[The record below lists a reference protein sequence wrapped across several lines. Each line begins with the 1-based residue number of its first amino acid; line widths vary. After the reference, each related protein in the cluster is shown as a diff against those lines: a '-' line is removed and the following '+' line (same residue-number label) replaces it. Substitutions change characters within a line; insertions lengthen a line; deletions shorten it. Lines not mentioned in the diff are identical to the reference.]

1 MTFPDLNLAAAV
13 HLMFLAVWASALLL
27 VDLWIPKTHKTVTG
41 WLAFAGLAIALV
53 LVSAQQGSRQAAFGG
68 TLATDG
74 FSTLM
79 NFIFIGAGMLSVLM
93 ALNYLRQHDLERGEF
108 YPLLL
113 FSIVGMMAMGMAKD
127 LIIVFLSLELLSI
140 PLYVLAGF
148 GRPRIESEEAGLKYF
163 LLGAFSSAF
172 LVYGI
177 ALVYGATQAT
187 SFAGIG
193 VALDAGRAG
202 SPLLLAG
209 VGLIMVGMGFKVA
222 AVPFHMW
229 TPDVYD
235 GAPSVVTAFMSVG
248 AKAAGFAAL
257 VRVLFDALAPLAA
270 EWGVVVATLA
280 ALSMVLGNVAAIAQ
294 TSMKRMLAYSS
305 IAHAGYVA
313 VAALI
318 DAQGAQSNFS
328 AGAAI
333 FYLGAYA
340 LTNLGTWA
348 VVLAVEKPE
357 RMTTDVADYAGL
369 GRTQPA
375 LAAAMTLFMLSL
387 TGLPPSIGFVAKF
400 YVFRAALEAGYT
412 WLVLLGVVTV
422 LISAYYYL
430 RVIVVMWMKEGLGE
444 AMVPRALNFTIW
456 LTAGGTLVFGIVPGP
471 LMRFVESSVR
481 GIF

>member
-1 MTFPDLNLAAAV
+1 MLLWWWVRLHNLLQLPAFIDEGAHLQWARLVWHLQPFHSASDGKLLGIWLGAAFWPFAGGLWLLRVAGLLVGVCGFAALLATARRWLGARAAVAAA
-13 HLMFLAVWASALLL
+13 ALL
-27 VDLWIPKTHKTVTG
+27 I
-41 WLAFAGLAIALV
+41 V
-53 LVSAQQGSRQAAFGG
+53 LPHAHFFER
-68 TLATDG
+68 
-74 FSTLM
+74 
-79 NFIFIGAGMLSVLM
+79 M
-93 ALNYLRQHDLERGEF
+93 AVADA
-108 YPLLL
+108 
-113 FSIVGMMAMGMAKD
+113 V
-127 LIIVFLSLELLSI
+127 
-140 PLYVLAGF
+140 
-148 GRPRIESEEAGLKYF
+148 
-163 LLGAFSSAF
+163 SSAF

-193 VALDAGRAG
+193 MALDAGRAT

-235 GAPSVVTAFMSVG
+235 GSPSVVTAFMSVG

-257 VRVLFDALAPLAA
+257 VRVLFDALAPLAL

-280 ALSMVLGNVAAIAQ
+280 ALSMVLGNVAAIPQ

-318 DAQGAQSNFS
+318 DAQGALSNFS

-348 VVLAVEKPE
+348 VVLAVEKPG

-430 RVIVVMWMKEGLGE
+430 RVIVVMWMKEGMGE
-444 AMVPRALNFTIW
+444 AVLPRALNFTIW
-456 LTAGGTLVFGIVPGP
+456 LTAAGTLVFGIVPGP
-471 LMRFVESSVR
+471 LMSFVESSVR

>member
-1 MTFPDLNLAAAV
+1 M
-13 HLMFLAVWASALLL
+13 AS
-27 VDLWIPKTHKTVTG
+27 
-41 WLAFAGLAIALV
+41 
-53 LVSAQQGSRQAAFGG
+53 
-68 TLATDG
+68 
-74 FSTLM
+74 
-79 NFIFIGAGMLSVLM
+79 
-93 ALNYLRQHDLERGEF
+93 
-108 YPLLL
+108 
-113 FSIVGMMAMGMAKD
+113 
-127 LIIVFLSLELLSI
+127 
-140 PLYVLAGF
+140 
-148 GRPRIESEEAGLKYF
+148 
-163 LLGAFSSAF
+163 
-172 LVYGI
+172 
-177 ALVYGATQAT
+177 
-187 SFAGIG
+187 
-193 VALDAGRAG
+193 
-202 SPLLLAG
+202 
-209 VGLIMVGMGFKVA
+209 
-222 AVPFHMW
+222 
-229 TPDVYD
+229 
-235 GAPSVVTAFMSVG
+235 
-248 AKAAGFAAL
+248 
-257 VRVLFDALAPLAA
+257 
-270 EWGVVVATLA
+270 LA

-444 AMVPRALNFTIW
+444 AVLPRALNFTIW
-456 LTAGGTLVFGIVPGP
+456 LTAAGTLVFGIVPGP

>member
-13 HLMFLAVWASALLL
+13 HLLFLAVWASALLL

-444 AMVPRALNFTIW
+444 AMVPRALYFTIW
-456 LTAGGTLVFGIVPGP
+456 LTAAGTLVFGVVPGP
-471 LMRFVESSVR
+471 LMRFVENSVR

>member
-1 MTFPDLNLAAAV
+1 M
-13 HLMFLAVWASALLL
+13 AS
-27 VDLWIPKTHKTVTG
+27 
-41 WLAFAGLAIALV
+41 
-53 LVSAQQGSRQAAFGG
+53 
-68 TLATDG
+68 
-74 FSTLM
+74 
-79 NFIFIGAGMLSVLM
+79 
-93 ALNYLRQHDLERGEF
+93 
-108 YPLLL
+108 
-113 FSIVGMMAMGMAKD
+113 
-127 LIIVFLSLELLSI
+127 
-140 PLYVLAGF
+140 
-148 GRPRIESEEAGLKYF
+148 
-163 LLGAFSSAF
+163 
-172 LVYGI
+172 
-177 ALVYGATQAT
+177 
-187 SFAGIG
+187 
-193 VALDAGRAG
+193 
-202 SPLLLAG
+202 
-209 VGLIMVGMGFKVA
+209 
-222 AVPFHMW
+222 
-229 TPDVYD
+229 
-235 GAPSVVTAFMSVG
+235 
-248 AKAAGFAAL
+248 
-257 VRVLFDALAPLAA
+257 
-270 EWGVVVATLA
+270 LA

-456 LTAGGTLVFGIVPGP
+456 FTAAGTLVFGIVPGP